1 MLFIVSLVSR
11 EKFLDKISR
20 HILLLFSERLNSE
33 LGFMKEHF
41 NFSNIKCSPF
51 SSVKFRKLLLGFTL
65 IILSEGWL
73 TGTEVWW
80 NSSVLYSS
88 RSPTTRYNPQLG
100 FYAFALNTIASAPE
114 CIEECCGT
122 LLCHPSHRH
131 QTLHFK
137 SVTSHTLHW
146 IRGRIVL
153 RYKSW
158 SSLPSE
164 ACPAKEEEPDIAHCY
179 VWSIKLDIAIHIS
192 GIVLFHLDDNL
203 FGQLY

>member
-20 HILLLFSERLNSE
+20 HILLLFSERLNSSWVSWKNIST
-33 LGFMKEHF
+33 FPI
-41 NFSNIKCSPF
+41 SNVPLF
-51 SSVKFRKLLLGFTL
+51 SVKFRKLLLGFTL
-65 IILSEGWL
+65 IISPEGWL

-80 NSSVLYSS
+80 KSSVLYSS